1 MPVKESE
8 IIDKLIPPFKEGK
21 GLREECM

>member
-1 MPVKESE
+1 MPIKEAE